1 MRWAFSLINSF
12 VLAGNRLPVVTVP
25 VLEKHHR
32 IKHTPL
38 PMTQILLSC
47 RIPRDQM
54 QNCFFALTPKYAALC
69 RPETGHD
76 IGFFGVKIN
85 NLSLALVSPLS
96 AYDSNIGHDLFPT
109 FNGLD
114 RNNIRQLWQ
123 YHDAIAS
130 RCRMDI

>member
-1 MRWAFSLINSF
+1 
-12 VLAGNRLPVVTVP
+12 
-25 VLEKHHR
+25 
-32 IKHTPL
+32 
-38 PMTQILLSC
+38 
-47 RIPRDQM
+47 M
-54 QNCFFALTPKYAALC
+54 QNCFFALDHQSMAGIIAALK
-69 RPETGHD
+69 PGDD